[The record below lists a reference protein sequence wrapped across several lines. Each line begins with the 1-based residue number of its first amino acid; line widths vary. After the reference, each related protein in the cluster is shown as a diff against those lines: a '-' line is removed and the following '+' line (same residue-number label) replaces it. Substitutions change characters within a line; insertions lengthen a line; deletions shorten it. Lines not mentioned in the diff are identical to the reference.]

1 MISLFKS
8 NDGEIQLLKDKIDE
22 LNGKLSEKDDEFQ
35 IFLNNLHKE
44 MLSTIEQHEIVND
57 QHDVLGDMVKSLLK
71 EFDIVRNSTVMT
83 HDVSEDVLAKGQE
96 LISTSSEM
104 VDISQDGKEA
114 VDQVR
119 DLIDALGEQSK
130 KTSLS
135 MNQLSDRSKEI
146 EEIVTVI
153 ESVSEQ
159 TNLLALN
166 ASIESARAGEAGRG
180 FSVVADEI
188 RKLAENTRH
197 STVNITELTKT
208 IQQEVSEAFAE
219 NQTNIKLIEEGFEKI
234 HNTSNQINVLME
246 FVRDVQM
253 EIKELLKSIEEQ
265 KVLSEDVLKNFA
277 KTTEMFDKASDA
289 LVNHIEEAEVVS
301 QKLLKTLDMVKK

>member
-1 MISLFKS
+1 MLSLFKS
-8 NDGEIQLLKDKIDE
+8 NDEEIQLLKNKIDE
-22 LNGKLSEKDDEFQ
+22 LNSSLDAKDNEFQ

-57 QHDVLGDMVKSLLK
+57 QHDVLGDMVKTLLD
-71 EFDIVRNSTVMT
+71 EFDIVRNSTVRT
-83 HDVSEDVLAKGQE
+83 HHVSEEVLDKGQE
-96 LISTSSEM
+96 LIATSSEM
-104 VDISQDGKEA
+104 VDISQDGKDA

-119 DLIDALGEQSK
+119 DLMDALGEQSQ
-130 KTSLS
+130 KTSHS

-197 STVNITELTKT
+197 STINITELTKT
-208 IQQEVSEAFAE
+208 IQEEVSEAFKE
-219 NQTNIKLIEEGFEKI
+219 NQSNIRLIEEGFHKI
-234 HNTSNQINVLME
+234 HKTSEQINVLME
-246 FVRDVQM
+246 FVESVQN
-253 EIKELLKSIEEQ
+253 EIRELLKSIEEQ
-265 KVLSEDVLKNFA
+265 KILSEEVLNNFT
-277 KTTEMFDKASDA
+277 KTNEMFEEASAA
-289 LVNHIEEAEVVS
+289 LVNHIEEAEIVS
-301 QKLLKTLDMVKK
+301 QKLLKTLDMVKN